1 MDTNKEDA
9 LRAKGIAE
17 RRFSKQDFIGA
28 KKYAVKAQKL
38 HPKLKGISQ
47 MLATF
52 DVYLAST
59 KVDMHGEVDF
69 YAVLGLTPSADDG
82 MVKKQYKK
90 LALILHPDKNKTV
103 GADGAFKLVSEAWAL
118 LSDSN
123 KRASYDLRRSETTL
137 TPVFHPAYYAVQTP
151 VFQGLNH
158 YSNPLNSLN
167 IAKSTT
173 FWTICTSCSVQ
184 YEYLRKYVN
193 SRLTCKNCRT
203 TFSAIET
210 EPCLNGSVQ
219 FVYTEYGH
227 GNQVTYI
234 PTDSFVL
241 TGSGVS
247 GYNSGL
253 ATGNQTFQWSPLA
266 ETYGD
271 VLGGQASMTTS
282 SGVLH
287 NPKQKRR
294 VTGGKT
300 ASTGSNLTVKKNV
313 PLASVPKPERPEKRR
328 KVKGKYCGTNGN
340 VELGAEITNPD
351 VTVANGY
358 GKAEYSAKV
367 RKTSVA
373 PVRHSTIAPAFDA
386 RQLLI
391 NKASKAIREKLEEMK
406 LAEAEEKAKA
416 SQEAGK
422 SEEHTTT
429 AELVTTLADLGVS
442 MDQSAI
448 SEPGTISIVV
458 PDSDFHDFDMERS
471 ESCFKSKQIWAL
483 YDDEDGMPRLHCL
496 IRQVIS
502 VKPFKIRVSYLNFQ
516 SEAEHGSGA
525 KACGYFKA
533 GNSDVIGTVNIFSH
547 VTCGEKTGKGGV
559 IQIVP
564 KRGEIWAVYMNWSPD
579 WNSKKTAGKTTSQ
592 IEMVEVLDDYT
603 EKLGVC
609 VNSLVKL
616 DGFRTVYQRRTDKDV
631 IRWIPSKE
639 ILRFSHQV
647 PSWLIEG
654 KAHLPD
660 GCCDLDPAAIPEE
673 LLQTI
678 S

>member
-17 RRFSKQDFIGA
+17 RRFTKQDFVGA
-28 KKYAVKAQKL
+28 KKYAAKAQKL
-38 HPKLKGISQ
+38 YPKLKGISQ
-47 MLATF
+47 MLTTF

-59 KVDMHGEVDF
+59 KVDIHGQVDF
-69 YAVLGLTPSADDG
+69 YAVLGLPPLADDS

-90 LALILHPDKNKTV
+90 LALILHTDKNKTV

-137 TPVFHPAYYAVQTP
+137 TSVFHPAYYAVQTP

-158 YSNPLNSLN
+158 YSNLLNSHN

-193 SRLTCKNCRT
+193 NRLTCKNCRK
-203 TFSAIET
+203 TFLAVET

-241 TGSGVS
+241 TGDSAGFH
-247 GYNSGL
+247 SGL
-253 ATGNQTFQWSPLA
+253 TTGNQTFHWNSFT
-266 ETYGD
+266 ETSGE
-271 VLGGQASMTTS
+271 VVGGQASEATS
-282 SGVLH
+282 GILH
-287 NPKQKRR
+287 KPKQKRR
-294 VTGGKT
+294 VTGEKT
-300 ASTGSNLTVKKNV
+300 ATDGRNLMVEKNV
-313 PLASVPKPERPEKRR
+313 ALASIPKPERPEKKR
-328 KVKGKYCGTNGN
+328 KVNGKYTGRNTN
-340 VELGAEITNPD
+340 VEIGPESTNPD
-351 VTVANGY
+351 VTLANGY
-358 GKAEYSAKV
+358 GKAECSAKV
-367 RKTSVA
+367 RKANAA
-373 PVRHSTIAPAFDA
+373 PARHSTIAPAFDA

-391 NKASKAIREKLEEMK
+391 DKASKAIREKLKEMK
-406 LAEAEEKAKA
+406 LADAGEKAKA
-416 SQEAGK
+416 LQVVGK
-422 SEEHTTT
+422 SEELITTT
-429 AELVTTLADLGVS
+429 ELVTTIADLGVS
-442 MDQSAI
+442 IDQSAI
-448 SEPGTISIVV
+448 PGTISIVV
-458 PDSDFHDFDMERS
+458 PDPDFHDFDMERS
-471 ESCFKSKQIWAL
+471 EGCFKSKQIWAL
-483 YDDEDGMPRLHCL
+483 YDEEDGMPRLYCL
-496 IRQVIS
+496 IRHVIS
-502 VKPFKIRVSYLNFQ
+502 MKPFKIRVSYLNFQ
-516 SEAEHGSGA
+516 SEAEHGQGA
-525 KACGYFKA
+525 KACGYFKI
-533 GNSDVIGTVNIFSH
+533 GNSDVIGAVNIFSH
-547 VTCGEKTGKGGV
+547 VICGEKTGKGGV

-579 WNSKKTAGKTTSQ
+579 WNNITTGKTTNKY
-592 IEMVEVLDDYT
+592 EMVEVLDDYT
-603 EKLGVC
+603 ENLGVC
-609 VNSLVKL
+609 VNPLVKL
-616 DGFRTVYQRRTDKDV
+616 DGFRTVYQRRTDKDI

-639 ILRFSHQV
+639 ILQFSHQV

-654 KAHLPD
+654 KANLPD

>member
-17 RRFSKQDFIGA
+17 RRFTKQDFVGA
-28 KKYAVKAQKL
+28 KKYAAKAQKL

-47 MLATF
+47 MLTTF

-59 KVDMHGEVDF
+59 RVDIHGEVDF
-69 YAVLGLTPSADDG
+69 YAVLGLPPLADDG
-82 MVKKQYKK
+82 MVKKQFKK

-137 TPVFHPAYYAVQTP
+137 TSFFHPAYYALQTP

-158 YSNPLNSLN
+158 YSNQLTSHN

-173 FWTICTSCSVQ
+173 FWTSCTSCSVQ

-193 SRLTCKNCRT
+193 NRLTCKNCRK
-203 TFSAIET
+203 TFLA
-210 EPCLNGSVQ
+210 
-219 FVYTEYGH
+219 
-227 GNQVTYI
+227 VTYI

-241 TGSGVS
+241 TGAGA
-247 GYNSGL
+247 GFHSGL
-253 ATGNQTFQWSPLA
+253 TTGNQNFHWNSFT
-266 ETYGD
+266 ETSGE
-271 VLGGQASMTTS
+271 VVGGQASVAT
-282 SGVLH
+282 GILH
-287 NPKQKRR
+287 KPKQKRR
-294 VTGGKT
+294 VTGEKT
-300 ASTGSNLTVKKNV
+300 ATNGKSLMVEKNV
-313 PLASVPKPERPEKRR
+313 AIASIPKPERPEKKR
-328 KVKGKYCGTNGN
+328 KVNGKYNGRNAN
-340 VELGAEITNPD
+340 VEIGPESTNPD
-351 VTVANGY
+351 VRLVNGY
-358 GKAEYSAKV
+358 GKGECSAKV
-367 RKTSVA
+367 RKANAA
-373 PVRHSTIAPAFDA
+373 PARHSTVAPAFDA

-391 NKASKAIREKLEEMK
+391 DKASKAIREKLEEMK
-406 LAEAEEKAKA
+406 LADTGEKAKA
-416 SQEAGK
+416 LQVVGK
-422 SEEHTTT
+422 SEELITTI
-429 AELVTTLADLGVS
+429 ELVTTTADLGVS
-442 MDQSAI
+442 IDQSAI
-448 SEPGTISIVV
+448 PGTISIVG
-458 PDSDFHDFDMERS
+458 
-471 ESCFKSKQIWAL
+471 CFKSKQIWAL
-483 YDDEDGMPRLHCL
+483 YDEEDGMPRLYCL

-502 VKPFKIRVSYLNFQ
+502 MKPFKIRVSYLNFQ
-516 SEAEHGSGA
+516 REAEHGQGA

-547 VTCGEKTGKGGV
+547 VICGEKTGKGGV

-564 KRGEIWAVYMNWSPD
+564 KRGEIWAVYMNWFPD
-579 WNSKKTAGKTTSQ
+579 WNNIATGKTTNKYK
-592 IEMVEVLDDYT
+592 MVEVLDDYT
-603 EKLGVC
+603 ENLGVC
-609 VNSLVKL
+609 VNPFVKL
-616 DGFRTVYQRRTDKDV
+616 DGFRTVYQRRTDKDI

-654 KAHLPD
+654 KANLPD